1 MREVGIHEA
10 KTQLSKVLREAEAG
24 TEVVSLRGGQPVAR
38 LVPVREPAHPH
49 AGTARILGADRDV
62 LVVPDDFDAPLPE
75 EALDDFES

>member
-10 KTQLSKVLREAEAG
+10 KTQLSKLLREAEAG
-24 TEVVSLRGGQPVAR
+24 TEVVILRGRRPVAWF
-38 LVPVREPAHPH
+38 VSVRAPEHPH
-49 AGTARILGADRDV
+49 AGTAWVLGADRDV